1 MRPLVLWD
9 IDGTLLR
16 GNKTIVQLFHQALR
30 ETYALPA
37 EIRRIEYGGKTDGQ
51 IVLETLVLHEI
62 NEAQA
67 LAALPQFNAR
77 YHQLVDAIA
86 HELHT
91 SLRLLPG
98 VISVLEALQTKGVI
112 QTLLTGNLQPVAAL
126 KLRALKL
133 EGYFDLTL
141 GAYGS
146 DHFDR
151 TRLVPI
157 AEQKAN
163 ARYPSSVGPVVVIG
177 DTPRDIACGRAGGAR
192 TVAVATGNYG
202 VAELALHA
210 PDALLTDLSDT
221 PTALRA
227 ILNHD

>member
-112 QTLLTGNLQPVAAL
+112 
-126 KLRALKL
+126 
-133 EGYFDLTL
+133 
-141 GAYGS
+141 
-146 DHFDR
+146 
-151 TRLVPI
+151 
-157 AEQKAN
+157 
-163 ARYPSSVGPVVVIG
+163 
-177 DTPRDIACGRAGGAR
+177 
-192 TVAVATGNYG
+192 
-202 VAELALHA
+202 
-210 PDALLTDLSDT
+210 
-221 PTALRA
+221 
-227 ILNHD
+227 

>member
-1 MRPLVLWD
+1 M
-9 IDGTLLR
+9 
-16 GNKTIVQLFHQALR
+16 
-30 ETYALPA
+30 
-37 EIRRIEYGGKTDGQ
+37 
-51 IVLETLVLHEI
+51 
-62 NEAQA
+62 
-67 LAALPQFNAR
+67 
-77 YHQLVDAIA
+77 
-86 HELHT
+86 
-91 SLRLLPG
+91 
-98 VISVLEALQTKGVI
+98 
-112 QTLLTGNLQPVAAL
+112 LTGNLQPVAAL